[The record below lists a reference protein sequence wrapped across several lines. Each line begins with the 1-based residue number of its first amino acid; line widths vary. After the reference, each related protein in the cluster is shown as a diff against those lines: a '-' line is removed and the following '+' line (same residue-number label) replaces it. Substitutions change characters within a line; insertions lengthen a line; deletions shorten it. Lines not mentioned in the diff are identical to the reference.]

1 MQSARIFFIPAA
13 AALLWALSGCSQ
25 NEDAA
30 RANAAA
36 AAQVAPASGTEAM
49 RKLRPLTDLE
59 IAKDAYSQYNF
70 PRALQ
75 YFRAAAINGDA
86 DAQYY
91 TGLMYAQ
98 GEGLPKKDLAEA
110 VRWYEKAAAR
120 DQPDALYALARLHL
134 VGYGVDR
141 DPQKAVQLLDRALQ
155 YYPPGESK
163 DRAAEQRLAL
173 VTVLEEQRKTA
184 EAAQKK

>member
-1 MQSARIFFIPAA
+1 
-13 AALLWALSGCSQ
+13 
-25 NEDAA
+25 
-30 RANAAA
+30 
-36 AAQVAPASGTEAM
+36 
-49 RKLRPLTDLE
+49 
-59 IAKDAYSQYNF
+59 
-70 PRALQ
+70 
-75 YFRAAAINGDA
+75 
-86 DAQYY
+86 
-91 TGLMYAQ
+91 
-98 GEGLPKKDLAEA
+98 
-110 VRWYEKAAAR
+110 
-120 DQPDALYALARLHL
+120 LARLHL

>member
-1 MQSARIFFIPAA
+1 MQSTRTLAPVA
-13 AALLWALSGCSQ
+13 AALLLALSGCSQ

-49 RKLRPLTDLE
+49 RKLRPLTDIE
-59 IAKDAYSQYNF
+59 KAKDAYSKYDF
-70 PRALQ
+70 STALHH
-75 YFRAAAINGDA
+75 FRAAATAGDP

-98 GEGLPKKDLAEA
+98 GEGVAKKDLAEA

-120 DQPDALYALARLHL
+120 DQPDALYALARLYV
-134 VGYGVDR
+134 VGYGVER
-141 DPQKAVQLLDRALQ
+141 DSQKAVQLLDRAIQ

-163 DRAAEQRLAL
+163 DRATEQRLAL
-173 VTVLEEQRKTA
+173 VTVLDEQRKAA
-184 EAAQKK
+184 ETEQQK